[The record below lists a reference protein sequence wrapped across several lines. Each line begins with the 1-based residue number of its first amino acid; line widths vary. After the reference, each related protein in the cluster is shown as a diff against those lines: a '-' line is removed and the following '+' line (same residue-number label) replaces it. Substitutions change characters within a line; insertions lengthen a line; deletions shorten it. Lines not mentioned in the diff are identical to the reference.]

1 MAPQTPQR
9 GAPARPRSAARAPSP
24 RAAPVP
30 SPRPAPGHAGQPQAH
45 RHDKPPAVTLLAA
58 EATPQRAAAGG
69 HQRIGPA
76 VQVGRARYQHRIP
89 PSVWTALVA
98 TAKAPLRRAE
108 PVYRDVGSQRGVG
121 WQLLAACDW
130 MQCKARPG
138 YSPVHGERLGTFNA
152 DGTIYHTKSEAL
164 AQCADDLVALAGT
177 VYHIDL
183 TDRGRAVHPRSGQR
197 VRRVPVGRAAEAS
210 TTPPRWSSPTRW
222 PGLTVQ
228 HLNMR
233 WPKIDDPNTP
243 DKPGGRFR
251 RPFGAVPVVLSLHYP
266 ATV

>member
-1 MAPQTPQR
+1 VAPQTPER
-9 GAPARPRSAARAPSP
+9 GTPARPRSAAPAPSP

-45 RHDKPPAVTLLAA
+45 RHNKPPAVTLLAA
-58 EATPQRAAAGG
+58 EATPQQAAAGG

-121 WQLLAACDW
+121 WELLAACDW

-183 TDRGRAVHPRSGQR
+183 RT
-197 VRRVPVGRAAEAS
+197 AAELSIRDLACVFAAF
-210 TTPPRWSSPTRW
+210 RWGGLLKIHHTSAMEFPYSVA
-222 PGLTVQ
+222 GLTVQ
-228 HLNMR
+228 HTNMR
-233 WPKIDDPNTP
+233 WPRIDDPNTP
-243 DKPGGRFR
+243 DKPGGRFKM
-251 RPFGAVPVVLSLHYP
+251 PFGAVPVVLSLHYP